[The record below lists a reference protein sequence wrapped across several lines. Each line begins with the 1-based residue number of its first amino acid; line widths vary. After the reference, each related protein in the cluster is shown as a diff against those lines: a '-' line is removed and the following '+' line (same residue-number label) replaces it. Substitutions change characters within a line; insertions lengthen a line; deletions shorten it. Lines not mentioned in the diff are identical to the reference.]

1 MPGLGLLAE
10 NARDRRAQ
18 SYAVWSTKICKN
30 KTEKVDG
37 EVSDLSNVKV
47 DVATGPNKPEENG
60 NLCVLDTLRSC

>member
-1 MPGLGLLAE
+1 M
-10 NARDRRAQ
+10 Q